1 MYDVQHVVFRP
12 KKMSSE
18 DLFLGNIKAW
28 EETYSIK
35 NIIERITNKKIVVNN
50 TEKYENIKKR
60 VLEKNKMWLYDYKI
74 PNGVHVYGRRYDPFG
89 PDNYPK
95 EIKKIRQL
103 TDNRDKSIWAEL
115 SNKRFQKK

>member
-1 MYDVQHVVFRP
+1 
-12 KKMSSE
+12 
-18 DLFLGNIKAW
+18 
-28 EETYSIK
+28 
-35 NIIERITNKKIVVNN
+35 
-50 TEKYENIKKR
+50 
-60 VLEKNKMWLYDYKI
+60 MWLYDYKI

-115 SNKRFQKK
+115 SNKPFNLEKSDARTIKLNK